1 MVTTITKLIAD
12 LYHHGLMC
20 MFVQSK
26 KGVGVCAFVSVCRK
40 SKRVEEER
48 GPSPFPVVELKF
60 IK

>member
-1 MVTTITKLIAD
+1 MVTTITKFIAD

-26 KGVGVCAFVSVCRK
+26 KGVGVRVFVSVCRK

-48 GPSPFPVVELKF
+48 EPFSISGSRVK
-60 IK
+60 IY

>member
-26 KGVGVCAFVSVCRK
+26 KGVGVCGFVSVCRK
-40 SKRVEEER
+40 SKR
-48 GPSPFPVVELKF
+48 GGGKGALLHFQQSS
-60 IK
+60 

>member
-48 GPSPFPVVELKF
+48 GPFS
-60 IK
+60 ISGS